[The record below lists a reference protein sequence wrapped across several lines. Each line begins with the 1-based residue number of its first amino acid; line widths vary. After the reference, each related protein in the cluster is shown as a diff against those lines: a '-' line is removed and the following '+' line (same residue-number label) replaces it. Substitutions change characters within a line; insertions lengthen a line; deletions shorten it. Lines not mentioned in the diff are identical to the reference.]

1 MIDKKLLEILV
12 CPERRTPLRI
22 AEQTLLERLNRAIGA
37 GRVKNKLGETVEEPL
52 AGGLVSQ
59 DDVLLYPV
67 IDEIPVL
74 LVDEA
79 IPLEQLGQMPDE
91 S

>member
-12 CPERRTPLRI
+12 CPEHHTPLRI
-22 AEQTLLERLNRAIGA
+22 AEEPLLERLNQAIGT
-37 GRVKNKLGETVEEPL
+37 GRVRNKLGETVEEPL

-59 DDVLLYPV
+59 DNVLFYPV
-67 IDEIPVL
+67 VDDIPVL

-79 IPLEQLGQMPDE
+79 IPLKQIGP
-91 S
+91 